1 MGGDIGAYVAQW
13 AHQMIHLSSAH
24 QVNRGTGP
32 NGPIKIAVLDTG
44 VDATHPAL
52 QGHLLPGF
60 DFVDDDPDPS
70 EVGSQLTSPTYGHGT
85 IVAGLVAEKLAP
97 LVGP

>member
-1 MGGDIGAYVAQW
+1 MMRLPI
-13 AHQMIHLSSAH
+13 AH

-52 QGHLLPGF
+52 AGHLLPGY
-60 DFVDDDPDPS
+60 DFVDNDNDPS
-70 EVGSQLTSPTYGHGT
+70 EVGNLQTGLSDTELMSQG
-85 IVAGLVAEKLAP
+85 
-97 LVGP
+97 